1 VIVAGS
7 RWSCSRASQV
17 ESDGEATRI
26 ARRTLRE
33 LGDLS
38 SPRISLPHCDNSG
51 NFPSLCFAFRLASH
65 RRVWIRLW
73 ASGGGGELDVSGRV
87 SRVEGRR
94 RVSSVVL
101 GKTSL
106 GRWMDNGQPRLGQGY
121 PFVRSYR
128 DRRIAGKRPGS
139 DPEALLCDRIRSVG
153 FGSDDRDYVS
163 IRAGVVLIWCAHLR
177 SGGRY

>member
-7 RWSCSRASQV
+7 RWSYPRASQV
-17 ESDGEATRI
+17 ESDGEAARI

-33 LGDLS
+33 PGDPP
-38 SPRISLPHCDNSG
+38 SPRISLPHLDNSG
-51 NFPSLCFAFRLASH
+51 NFPSLPFAFCLASR
-65 RRVWIRLW
+65 RRVRIRLW
-73 ASGGGGELDVSGRV
+73 ASGGRKLDVTGGV
-87 SRVEGRR
+87 CRVEGRR

-101 GKTSL
+101 GKKSL
-106 GRWMDNGQPRLGQGY
+106 DRWMDSRQSRLGQGY

-139 DPEALLCDRIRSVG
+139 DLEALLCDRIRSVG

-163 IRAGVVLIWCAHLR
+163 IHAGVVLI
-177 SGGRY
+177 

>member
-1 VIVAGS
+1 VNSEICRRRGLVFLTATTRVTSPPYVSLSAWHHIDAFGS
-7 RWSCSRASQV
+7 
-17 ESDGEATRI
+17 GFG
-26 ARRTLRE
+26 RR
-33 LGDLS
+33 
-38 SPRISLPHCDNSG
+38 
-51 NFPSLCFAFRLASH
+51 
-65 RRVWIRLW
+65 
-73 ASGGGGELDVSGRV
+73 GGGGELDFSGRV